1 MQDGDG
7 EKPSERAADPADPD
21 DAGAAGWNDWVR
33 RRFSAEGRLRSGSSG
48 RRSVA
53 VAPAQ
58 PELSPAAKS
67 EATRT
72 AVNMLDPRERRL
84 GFFATVLELA
94 LTAIVVVPYLNHS
107 HKVSSSELKTMSAVH
122 VFLIEGIVLGAI
134 LLLGTL
140 VRRRALLGFASLL
153 VGAWLVEIKA
163 LAILGIAYLGFGLW
177 LVVKVLKHSNKEGR
191 GARGGQRGGQRA
203 ARQPKEVKSS
213 VPTAKA
219 LESRSA
225 PKPNKRYTPPKP
237 SRPVPKKPAPARSEP
252 PKS

>member
-1 MQDGDG
+1 MQPLQPASERVKLIAACRSGTSCSYRQVPCTAMQDGDG

-67 EATRT
+67 EATKT

-191 GARGGQRGGQRA
+191 GAPRGRG
-203 ARQPKEVKSS
+203 
-213 VPTAKA
+213 
-219 LESRSA
+219 
-225 PKPNKRYTPPKP
+225 N
-237 SRPVPKKPAPARSEP
+237 EP
-252 PKS
+252 RDNPRR

>member
-1 MQDGDG
+1 M
-7 EKPSERAADPADPD
+7 
-21 DAGAAGWNDWVR
+21 
-33 RRFSAEGRLRSGSSG
+33 
-48 RRSVA
+48 
-53 VAPAQ
+53 
-58 PELSPAAKS
+58 
-67 EATRT
+67 
-72 AVNMLDPRERRL
+72 
-84 GFFATVLELA
+84 LELA

-191 GARGGQRGGQRA
+191 RSASPRGGQRA
-203 ARQPKEVKSS
+203 RETTQGGEELRADCQGARVTLGAQAQQALH
-213 VPTAKA
+213 PTKA
-219 LESRSA
+219 EPAHTEEARPCPLPSPEELISTDRTSA
-225 PKPNKRYTPPKP
+225 WQVSARLDVSPADRVRV
-237 SRPVPKKPAPARSEP
+237 RPTTGC
-252 PKS
+252 